1 MDINE
6 LMQKL
11 SAREG
16 VSNVSLVRNNVVKC
30 DIEKDLSKEFF
41 KDLKNEFGFEH
52 CSLITAI
59 DNQPEFELVYHF
71 TSVNKSVT
79 VDSSDLSVMV
89 EIHIYLDRD
98 SPTIESISDLWGG
111 ANWHERECY
120 DLFGIIFDNH
130 PDLRRILTDYNFVGH
145 PLRKDFPLTGHNE
158 VRYDDLQKKVIY
170 EPVNLQQEYRNFDFS
185 SPWEGYS
192 RDLLN
197 KENNSDKDNE

>member
-16 VSNVSLVRNNVVKC
+16 VSNASLVRNNVVKC

-41 KDLKNEFGFEH
+41 KDLKDEFGFEH

-111 ANWHERECY
+111 ANWHEREAF
-120 DLFGIIFDNH
+120 DLMGIYFLGH
-130 PDLRRILTDYNFVGH
+130 PDLRRVLLPEGFAGH
-145 PLRKDFPLTGHNE
+145 PLRKDY
-158 VRYDDLQKKVIY
+158 VY
-170 EPVNLQQEYRNFDFS
+170 EIHEEE
-185 SPWEGYS
+185 W
-192 RDLLN
+192 
-197 KENNSDKDNE
+197 